1 MTAATAVRD
10 TAYREQE
17 ERLVRERN
25 VLLMSTIDNHT
36 NRAEFMG
43 HCNAW
48 GDDVTAVNGSLS
60 NNLNT
65 GGMIVTQMSTLP
77 YYRNWV
83 EHRASIERQCN
94 LLCAPMG

>member
-10 TAYREQE
+10 TADREQE
-17 ERLVRERN
+17 ERLVRGRN

-43 HCNAW
+43 HCKAW
-48 GDDVTAVNGSLS
+48 GDDVTAVVGSRS

-65 GGMIVTQMSTLP
+65 GGMML
-77 YYRNWV
+77 
-83 EHRASIERQCN
+83 
-94 LLCAPMG
+94 